1 MRFPGKRGFWWYLV
15 LAALAAA
22 SIFSLWV
29 AISEPGWI
37 SGISAGFM
45 LLAMALALSIQ
56 FRNDLTLEADH
67 LLLRFGPLT
76 RRIPYLNIKSL
87 TPTKNPLAATATS
100 LDRLALELRD
110 GGLYYVSVQ
119 DKDRLAA
126 EVDKRRRQALKGE

>member
-15 LAALAAA
+15 LAVLAAA
-22 SIFSLWV
+22 TIFSFWV
-29 AISEPGWI
+29 AIREPGWI

-45 LLAMALALSIQ
+45 LLTLAFSLTIQ

-87 TPTKNPLAATATS
+87 TRTKNPLAATATS

-110 GGLYYVSVQ
+110 GGLYYVSAQ
-119 DKDRLAA
+119 DNDRLAD
-126 EVDKRRRQALKGE
+126 ELDKRRRQALKGE

>member
-37 SGISAGFM
+37 SGVSAGFM
-45 LLAMALALSIQ
+45 LLALAFSLTIQ

-87 TPTKNPLAATATS
+87 TRTKNPLASTATS

-110 GGLYYVSVQ
+110 GGLYYVSAQ
-119 DKDRLAA
+119 DNDHLMDELER
-126 EVDKRRRQALKGE
+126 RRRQALKGE